1 MICQRFAVEIVAVPQ
16 QILKKIPDP
25 IFASIFAFVAAVLL
39 GGTVVAQAPQ
49 PPAPPAPVPGSPAT
63 YKSARELADALKAV
77 AANPGG
83 MTSSAVSNTDQY
95 RINVVH
101 RVKPAGALAHAG
113 NTELH
118 YIIDGAATVVTG
130 GKVVRGATAA
140 ESTIAGGV
148 TQRVAKGDVILV
160 PANSP
165 HWYSAVEG
173 SVTYLEVRWLAPVK

>member
-1 MICQRFAVEIVAVPQ
+1 MRHLINGIV
-16 QILKKIPDP
+16 L
-25 IFASIFAFVAAVLL
+25 SAAL
-39 GGTVVAQAPQ
+39 GGSVLAQGA
-49 PPAPPAPVPGSPAT
+49 APPAPAAPAPGSAAI
-63 YKSARELADALKAV
+63 YKSAKELADVLKAV

-83 MTSSAVSNTDQY
+83 MSSSAVSITDQY

-118 YIIDGAATVVTG
+118 YIIDGSATIVTG
-130 GKVVRGATAA
+130 GTIVRGGTAA
-140 ESTIAGGV
+140 AATITNGV
-148 TQRVAKGDVILV
+148 TQKVAKGDVIVV

-165 HWYSAVEG
+165 HWYSIVDG

>member
-1 MICQRFAVEIVAVPQ
+1 MIRTQLARQLARFPWEIA
-16 QILKKIPDP
+16 KKIPGP
-25 IFASIFAFVAAVLL
+25 FFLTIAI
-39 GGTVVAQAPQ
+39 GGVGLAQAPA
-49 PPAPPAPVPGSPAT
+49 PTAAPAPGSAAT
-63 YKSARELADALKAV
+63 YKSAKDLADVLKAA

-95 RINVVH
+95 RVNVVH
-101 RVKPAGALAHAG
+101 RVKPAGALAHVG

-130 GKVVRGATAA
+130 GTIVRGATAA
-140 ESTIAGGV
+140 AATITGGV
-148 TQRVAKGDVILV
+148 TQKVSKGDVVIV

-165 HWYSAVEG
+165 HWYSVVEG

>member
-1 MICQRFAVEIVAVPQ
+1 MRHIIGG
-16 QILKKIPDP
+16 
-25 IFASIFAFVAAVLL
+25 AVLTVFL
-39 GGTVVAQAPQ
+39 GGSALAQGA
-49 PPAPPAPVPGSPAT
+49 APPAPAAPAPGSAAT
-63 YKSARELADALKAV
+63 YRSARELADVLKAV

-83 MTSSAVSNTDQY
+83 MSTSAVSNTDQY

-118 YIIDGAATVVTG
+118 YIIDGSATVVTG
-130 GKVVRGATAA
+130 GTIVGGETAA
-140 ESTIAGGV
+140 SATIVNGV
-148 TQRVAKGDVILV
+148 TQKVAKGDVIVV

-165 HWYSAVEG
+165 HWYSIVDG

>member
-1 MICQRFAVEIVAVPQ
+1 MWKLIGGV
-16 QILKKIPDP
+16 
-25 IFASIFAFVAAVLL
+25 VLTL
-39 GGTVVAQAPQ
+39 VIGVRLLAQAPQ
-49 PPAPPAPVPGSPAT
+49 PAAPPAPAPGSPAT
-63 YKSARELADALKAV
+63 YKSAKELADVLKAV

-118 YIIDGAATVVTG
+118 YIVDGAATVVTG
-130 GKVVRGATAA
+130 GKIVRGATAA
-140 ESTIAGGV
+140 EATITGGV
-148 TQRVAKGDVILV
+148 TQRVAKGDVVVV

>member
-1 MICQRFAVEIVAVPQ
+1 M
-16 QILKKIPDP
+16 
-25 IFASIFAFVAAVLL
+25 
-39 GGTVVAQAPQ
+39 
-49 PPAPPAPVPGSPAT
+49 
-63 YKSARELADALKAV
+63 LKAV

-118 YIIDGAATVVTG
+118 YIIDGSATIVTG
-130 GKVVRGATAA
+130 GTIVRGATPAA
-140 ESTIAGGV
+140 ATIENGV
-148 TQRVAKGDVILV
+148 TQKVAKGDVIIV

-165 HWYSAVEG
+165 HWYSVVDG
-173 SVTYLEVRWLAPVK
+173 SVTYLEVRWLAPAK

>member
-1 MICQRFAVEIVAVPQ
+1 MRRGAGIGDIHHTVPSG
-16 QILKKIPDP
+16 ITRRMRHLIN
-25 IFASIFAFVAAVLL
+25 
-39 GGTVVAQAPQ
+39 GTVLSIALGSGLLAQAPA
-49 PPAPPAPVPGSPAT
+49 PPAPPAPAPGSPAT
-63 YKSARELADALKAV
+63 YKSAKELADVLKAV

-101 RVKPAGALAHAG
+101 RDKPAGALAHAG

-118 YIIDGAATVVTG
+118 YIIDGSATVVTG
-130 GKVVRGATAA
+130 GTIVRGATPATA
-140 ESTIAGGV
+140 TIANGV
-148 TQRVAKGDVILV
+148 TQKVGKGDVVIV

-165 HWYSAVEG
+165 HWYSVVDG

>member
-1 MICQRFAVEIVAVPQ
+1 MRDIIGG
-16 QILKKIPDP
+16 
-25 IFASIFAFVAAVLL
+25 AVLS
-39 GGTVVAQAPQ
+39 VVLNGAILAQA
-49 PPAPPAPVPGSPAT
+49 PAPPAPAAPAPGSAAT
-63 YKSARELADALKAV
+63 YKSARELADVLKAV

-83 MTSSAVSNTDQY
+83 MTTSAVSNTDQY

-130 GKVVRGATAA
+130 GTIVRGATAA
-140 ESTIAGGV
+140 TAATITGGV
-148 TQRVAKGDVILV
+148 TQKVSKGDVIIV

-165 HWYSAVEG
+165 HWYSVVEG

>member
-1 MICQRFAVEIVAVPQ
+1 MISHRLDPEVIQMPMRFA
-16 QILKKIPDP
+16 KKIPDP
-25 IFASIFAFVAAVLL
+25 FFGLLLVVGIGGVAM
-39 GGTVVAQAPQ
+39 AQAPAQ
-49 PPAPPAPVPGSPAT
+49 PAPAAPAPGSPAT
-63 YKSARELADALKAV
+63 YKSAKELADALNAAKAG
-77 AANPGG
+77 ASG
-83 MTSSAVSNTDQY
+83 MNSSAVANTDQY

-130 GKVVRGATAA
+130 GSIVRGATPGLA
-140 ESTIAGGV
+140 TIENGV
-148 TQRVAKGDVILV
+148 TQKVAKGDVVIV